1 MIKALIEYQN
11 QDAKLKEIENVLL
24 NSEERKKRNT
34 AKKYILGVEE
44 NVNKLDDRALELK
57 SAFDGISQKQAKL
70 LEQQAEL
77 SQALNSVNDEKEAS
91 FLIKKVDELI
101 AKMKSLSLE
110 ADKISKE
117 LQTVV
122 SEYEKIKKTTKAA
135 QIQYKENNDK
145 YKELENSYQAEKE
158 NVEKAL
164 AELNKKVDKTLM
176 ERYLKKRTDKM
187 YPIVYQVKGNSCG
200 YCRMELSMS
209 DMNKL
214 KNGEVIDCEQCGR
227 LIYLDQ
233 K

>member
-11 QDAKLKEIENVLL
+11 QDAQKKEIENVLL

-44 NVNKLDDRALELK
+44 SVNKLDDKALELK
-57 SAFDGISQKQAKL
+57 SALDGISQKQSQL
-70 LEQQAEL
+70 SEQQAEL
-77 SQALNSVNDEKEAS
+77 TQAVNSVNDEKEAS
-91 FLIKKVDELI
+91 FLIKKVDELM
-101 AKMKSLSLE
+101 AKMKALSAD

-117 LQTVV
+117 LVAV
-122 SEYEKIKKTTKAA
+122 LAEYDKIKKTTKAA
-135 QIQYKENNDK
+135 QAQYKENNDK
-145 YKELENSYQAEKE
+145 YRELENSFKDKQDQIQK
-158 NVEKAL
+158 VL
-164 AELNKKVDKTLM
+164 DELSKKVDGALM
-176 ERYLKKRTDKM
+176 QRYLKKREDKM
-187 YPIVYQVKGNSCG
+187 YPIVYEIKGNSCG
-200 YCRMELSMS
+200 YCRMELSMA

>member
-1 MIKALIEYQN
+1 MEYQN
-11 QDAKLKEIENVLL
+11 QDAQLKEIENVLL

-44 NVNKLDDRALELK
+44 NVNKLDDRASELK
-57 SAFDGISQKQAKL
+57 GAFESISQKQAQL

-77 SQALNSVNDEKEAS
+77 SQALNSVEDEKQAS

-101 AKMKSLSLE
+101 AKMKNLSVE

-117 LQTVV
+117 LQSVV
-122 SEYEKIKKTTKAA
+122 AEYEKIKKTTKAA

-145 YKELENSYQAEKE
+145 YKELENSYQSQKE
-158 NVEKAL
+158 SAEKAL
-164 AELNKKVDKTLM
+164 NELAKKVDKVLM
-176 ERYLKKRTDKM
+176 ERYLKKRADKM
-187 YPIVYQVKGNSCG
+187 YPILYEVKGNSCG

-227 LIYLDQ
+227 LIYIDQ

>member
-44 NVNKLDDRALELK
+44 NVNKLDDRASELK
-57 SAFDGISQKQAKL
+57 SAFDGIGQKQAQL

-101 AKMKSLSLE
+101 AKMKNLSLE

-158 NVEKAL
+158 SVEKAL
-164 AELNKKVDKTLM
+164 SELNKKVDKTLM
-176 ERYLKKRTDKM
+176 DRYLKKRADKM
-187 YPIVYQVKGNSCG
+187 YPILYQVKGNSCG

-233 K
+233 N

>member
-1 MIKALIEYQN
+1 MINALKEYQN

-44 NVNKLDDRALELK
+44 NVNKLDDKALELK
-57 SAFDGISQKQAKL
+57 RALDGITQKQKQF
-70 LEQQAEL
+70 LEQQKEL
-77 SQALNSVNDEKEAS
+77 SQALNTVNDEKEAS

-101 AKMKSLSLE
+101 AKMKNLSVE
-110 ADKISKE
+110 ANNVSKE

-122 SEYEKIKKTTKAA
+122 AEYEKIKKTTKAA
-135 QIQYKENNDK
+135 QVQYKEYSEK
-145 YKELENSYQAEKE
+145 YKELEGSYQAEKE
-158 NVEKAL
+158 SVEKQL
-164 AELNKKVDKTLM
+164 SELNKKVDKTLM
-176 ERYLKKRTDKM
+176 ERYLKKRADKM
-187 YPIVYQVKGNSCG
+187 YPILYEIKGNSCG

-227 LIYLDQ
+227 LIYLEQ

>member
-44 NVNKLDDRALELK
+44 NVNKLDDKALELK
-57 SAFDGISQKQAKL
+57 GAFDAISQKQKQL
-70 LEQQAEL
+70 TEQQSEL
-77 SQALNSVNDEKEAS
+77 SQALSTVNDEKEAT
-91 FLIKKVDELI
+91 FLIKKVEELI
-101 AKMKSLSLE
+101 VKMKSLSVE

-117 LQTVV
+117 LTAVV
-122 SEYEKIKKTTKAA
+122 AEYEKIKKTTKAA
-135 QIQYKENNDK
+135 QAQYKEYNDK
-145 YKELENSYQAEKE
+145 YKELESTHQAEKE
-158 NVEKAL
+158 SVEKAL
-164 AELNKKVDKTLM
+164 GELNKKVDKSLM
-176 ERYLKKRTDKM
+176 ERYLKKRADKI
-187 YPIVYQVKGNSCG
+187 YPIVYEVKGNACG

-214 KNGEVIDCEQCGR
+214 KNGEVVDCEQCGR

>member
-57 SAFDGISQKQAKL
+57 SAFDGIGQKQAKL

-77 SQALNSVNDEKEAS
+77 SQAINTVNDEKEAS
-91 FLIKKVDELI
+91 YLIKKVDELI
-101 AKMKSLSLE
+101 AKMKNLSLE

-117 LQTVV
+117 LQTVIA
-122 SEYEKIKKTTKAA
+122 EYEKIKKTTKAA
-135 QIQYKENNDK
+135 QIQYKENSEK

-158 NVEKAL
+158 GLEKAL
-164 AELNKKVDKTLM
+164 SELSKKADKALLD
-176 ERYLKKRTDKM
+176 RYLKKRADKM
-187 YPIVYQVKGNSCG
+187 YPILYEVKGNSCG

-214 KNGEVIDCEQCGR
+214 KNGEVVDCEQCGR

-233 K
+233 N